1 MKKLLAL
8 LVLAAAGAA
17 VYLLASQEPKQ
28 EGVLRI
34 LAGSEAETFKPLLDD
49 WSRESG
55 VRVELVSRGSVEI
68 AQALGAG
75 RAMEFDAVW
84 PASSLWISFG
94 DSGRV
99 TRHAKSIARSPVV
112 FGVRRSI
119 AEKLGWTQGREVSV
133 AQIGEAVSSGEMRLA
148 MTSATQSNSGASAY
162 FGFLHAFA
170 GGPDLIEA
178 EHLRDPEIQERT
190 RDFLSGVDRSSGSS
204 NWLKDSLIS
213 DYDAYDSMVNYEALI
228 LDANRRLAERGAE
241 PLLLIYPSDGLAIAD
256 SALAYV
262 DRGEADQEARF
273 LALQEHL
280 LSPESQK
287 RIVETGWR
295 AGLIGAQAPEGGI
308 WRREWGV
315 DPGRAL
321 SPIPF
326 PRGEVVG
333 EALRLYQSE
342 LRKPS
347 LTIWLADVSGSMR
360 GQPLAELK
368 RAMAMALDP
377 EQAALSL
384 LQPSARDVTIVI
396 PFSSGPGAPM
406 EAEGDD
412 PKVLGALLA
421 KVEALEAGGG
431 TDLYGALLTAWGLLE
446 AAEEEGLLKTHL
458 PAVVAMTDGVADQA
472 NAPRFLRLLAS
483 GRLEAKAPIHAI
495 AFGKADLA
503 QLNELAEKTVGRVFR
518 ADRGLAA
525 ALRDVKGY
533 N

>member
-1 MKKLLAL
+1 MKKLLFL
-8 LVLAAAGAA
+8 LVLLAAAGALYA
-17 VYLLASQEPKQ
+17 LSGRAPKQ
-28 EGVLRI
+28 EEALRI

-55 VRVELVSRGSVEI
+55 VRVDLVSRGSVEI

-94 DSGRV
+94 DESRV

-119 AEKLGWTQGREVSV
+119 AQKLGWTGDREIPV
-133 AQIGEAVSSGEMRLA
+133 AEIGAAVSSGEMRLA

-170 GGPDLIEA
+170 GGPDLIETK
-178 EHLRDPEIQERT
+178 HLRDPEVQERT
-190 RDFLSGVDRSSGSS
+190 REFLAGVDRSSGSS
-204 NWLKDSLIS
+204 NWLKDSLIAS
-213 DYDAYDSMVNYEALI
+213 FDAYDSMVNYEALI
-228 LDANRRLAERGAE
+228 LDADRQLTARGAE
-241 PLLLIYPSDGLAIAD
+241 PLHLVYPADGLAIAD
-256 SALAYV
+256 STLAYV
-262 DRGEADQEARF
+262 DRGDAAQEARF
-273 LALQEHL
+273 LALQEFL
-280 LSPESQK
+280 LSPAIQK

-308 WRREWGV
+308 WRRDWGV
-315 DPGRAL
+315 DPARVL

-326 PRGEVVG
+326 PQGEAVG

-347 LTIWLADVSGSMR
+347 LTIWLADVSGSMQ
-360 GQPLAELK
+360 GEPLAELK
-368 RAMAMALDP
+368 RAMTMALDP

-396 PFSSGPGAPM
+396 PFASGPGAPL

-412 PKVLGALLA
+412 PKVLGALLSE
-421 KVEALEAGGG
+421 VEALEAGG
-431 TDLYGALLTAWGLLE
+431 
-446 AAEEEGLLKTHL
+446 
-458 PAVVAMTDGVADQA
+458 
-472 NAPRFLRLLAS
+472 
-483 GRLEAKAPIHAI
+483 
-495 AFGKADLA
+495 
-503 QLNELAEKTVGRVFR
+503 
-518 ADRGLAA
+518 
-525 ALRDVKGY
+525 
-533 N
+533 